1 MVKFTYHC
9 LYKQSNI
16 ETHGALISVGQRLP
30 KTVPLGSQEVINE
43 ILIRK
48 SKVTVGCI

>member
-9 LYKQSNI
+9 LYMQSNL

-30 KTVPLGSQEVINE
+30 KCVG
-43 ILIRK
+43 
-48 SKVTVGCI
+48 KVVHVQTADN